1 MGNYPEQDI
10 RNYCSTNLISVEDVL
25 ILNECLFFS
34 DHSPEKIH
42 FVKESLVKFSNTHLA
57 KLGYEVTDLE
67 TDFADGVRLIL
78 LLGSLEGFFIPF
90 YSFHLKPKTV
100 EEKLENVSHSFSL
113 MEEACLPRPRNR
125 PYEIVHKD
133 LKSTLRIIY
142 SLFIKYKN

>member
-1 MGNYPEQDI
+1 MVDDAI
-10 RNYCSTNLISVEDVL
+10 IV
-25 ILNECLFFS
+25 LNEYLLGS

-42 FVKESLVKFSNTHLA
+42 FVKESLMKFSNAHLA
-57 KLGYEVTDLE
+57 RLGYEVTDLE

-78 LLGSLEGFFIPF
+78 LLGSLEGFFVPF
-90 YSFHLKPKTV
+90 YSFHLKPETI
-100 EEKLENVSHSFSL
+100 EEKLQNVSHSFSL
-113 MEEACLPRPRNR
+113 MEEAGLPRPRNR

>member
-1 MGNYPEQDI
+1 M
-10 RNYCSTNLISVEDVL
+10 NLSG
-25 ILNECLFFS
+25 S

-42 FVKESLVKFSNTHLA
+42 FVKESLIKFSNAHLVR
-57 KLGYEVTDLE
+57 LGYEVTDLE

-78 LLGSLEGFFIPF
+78 LLGSLEGFFVPF
-90 YSFHLKPKTV
+90 YSFHLKPETV
-100 EEKLENVSHSFSL
+100 EEKLQNVSHSFAM
-113 MEEACLPRPRNR
+113 MEEAGLPRPRNR